1 MKKYVIVKLEEK
13 ADAKSYDDIKPDKY
27 LSVFKLQGSQY
38 PYKNWTCNIE
48 CAIWFS
54 NKEHAKYICNLL
66 AVNTPYPIKTELIDN

>member
-38 PYKNWTCNIE
+38 PYK
-48 CAIWFS
+48 
-54 NKEHAKYICNLL
+54 KL
-66 AVNTPYPIKTELIDN
+66 DM